1 MLVAG
6 YKYWESTNP
15 ITKLALLLLLLSTVL
30 ILMSGCANRRTTD
43 NMAPKD
49 ITLLGNWSGNYP
61 VSDLDKLSTGQ
72 QDIPAGYIGDTAT
85 FIPVWRAFMPTEIL
99 PAVDFRKN
107 IVVFTRNT
115 RFYNRKSIITVTL
128 QNGIAEIIA
137 METRTAMPIEEKVA
151 MAMAVIPREGVMAIQ
166 AGDKKIQVLDV
177 Q

>member
-1 MLVAG
+1 MD
-6 YKYWESTNP
+6 P
-15 ITKLALLLLLLSTVL
+15 I
-30 ILMSGCANRRTTD
+30 
-43 NMAPKD
+43 D
-49 ITLLGNWSGNYP
+49 ITILENWSGFYP
-61 VSDLDKLSTGQ
+61 VSQLDRLPEKQ
-72 QDIPAGYIGDTAT
+72 QDWAAGYIGDSET